1 MTGPRR
7 PYAISKV
14 TASSRSSRQTGA
26 SLGSPV
32 LGAMTNKCTGAP
44 GYASEQDSD
53 PRADTDCATGR
64 PQALTVRVTELQ
76 ALAQ

>member
-1 MTGPRR
+1 
-7 PYAISKV
+7 
-14 TASSRSSRQTGA
+14 
-26 SLGSPV
+26 
-32 LGAMTNKCTGAP
+32 MTNKCT

-53 PRADTDCATGR
+53 PRADTDCATGS

>member
-44 GYASEQDSD
+44 GHASEQDSD
-53 PRADTDCATGR
+53 PAR
-64 PQALTVRVTELQ
+64 
-76 ALAQ
+76 